1 MIFETYNSEAVARV
15 FFKGYFF
22 GSIFLGLIAL
32 YGCVSGAGMLS
43 ALSGFLYIMIVS
55 LLSRNK
61 RFRRSNFSVL
71 LCFFTLLYLNIP
83 TAFILFEGSD
93 YVFGEGLASIPF
105 AQSDYQQSL
114 PMFFLYLSV
123 LWAAL
128 WLGIISVGTKIQ
140 KINQKRF
147 VSIELMHI
155 LLLGIIVLIITWIDN
170 QSFAD
175 VRLNGTEKIN
185 SLLAFVFFDH
195 AYLVMAGLILFFKL
209 NESRHIVNSRK
220 ITTLVFIIFIAFTF
234 IQFIAG
240 SKAAILAIFMLLM
253 FIPFSVF
260 REYPHAQ
267 VSFPSIKFLLVLMLL
282 SLPLFYFAL
291 IQRTSLFSGIAPNL
305 STLLAGFSGFDT
317 SVIYDITKQ
326 IIYRLSWGGLDRFLL
341 IFQSFSI
348 NAFDPDTAIKF
359 VNYLSKNTLNLLLPG
374 TPFPESYAPSSQWF
388 RQVILKHLVGGEIDA
403 NTFIMSSNTQPY
415 TIFGVFVIIFGFAAP
430 IFLYLFTF
438 VYIVIFNKIQNTFLE
453 ITMLYFFSGALS
465 SYGIEVVL
473 GNSVHLFVSILLM
486 YFLIQICSQF
496 RIFVALAIKVAP
508 SVAGPHHQ
516 PDQPSLGVEHRCG
529 PGNFNKPITGESA
542 TF

>member
-22 GSIFLGLIAL
+22 GSLILGLIAL

-43 ALSGFLYIMIVS
+43 ALSGFMYIVIVS

-61 RFRRSNFSVL
+61 RFRRSNFSIL

-114 PMFFLYLSV
+114 PMGFLYLSV

-140 KINQKRF
+140 KINQKYF
-147 VSIELMHI
+147 LSIKLMHI
-155 LLLGIIVLIITWIDN
+155 LLLGVIVLIVTWIDN

-195 AYLVMAGLILFFKL
+195 AYLVMAGLVLFFKL
-209 NESRHIVNSRK
+209 NESRHVVNSRK
-220 ITTLVFIIFIAFTF
+220 ITTLIFMIFITFTF
-234 IQFIAG
+234 IQFMAG
-240 SKAAILAIFMLLM
+240 SKAAILVIFMLLM

-267 VSFPSIKFLLVLMLL
+267 VSLPSIKFFLVLMLL
-282 SLPLFYFAL
+282 ALPLFYLAL
-291 IQRTSLFSGIAPNL
+291 IQRATLASGIATNL
-305 STLLAGFSGFDT
+305 STFLSGFSGFDT
-317 SVIYDITKQ
+317 SVVYDIIKQ
-326 IIYRLSWGGLDRFLL
+326 IIYRLSWGGVDRFLL

-348 NAFDPDTAIKF
+348 NAFDPETAMKF
-359 VNYLSKNTLNLLLPG
+359 VNYLFKNTLNLLLPG
-374 TPFPESYAPSSQWF
+374 TPFPEAYAPSSQLF
-388 RQVILKHLVGGEIDA
+388 PQVIIKHLMGGEIDTNA
-403 NTFIMSSNTQPY
+403 LIMSLNTQPY
-415 TIFGVFVIIFGFAAP
+415 TIFGIFVIIFGFAAP
-430 IFLYLFTF
+430 LFLYLFTF
-438 VYIVIFNKIQNTFLE
+438 VYIVIFNKIKNPFLE
-453 ITMLYFFSGALS
+453 ITMLYFFYGALS
-465 SYGIEVVL
+465 SFGIEAVL

-486 YFLIQICSQF
+486 YFLIKIFSQF
-496 RIFVALAIKVAP
+496 RIFVALAIKIAPVVAR
-508 SVAGPHHQ
+508 PHHQ
-516 PDQPSLGVEHRCG
+516 PGQPNLGVERDLSS
-529 PGNFNKPITGESA
+529 PIA
-542 TF
+542 